1 MLLASEKG
9 RQTRCGYIILIANYR
24 ECIPGAHHM
33 NFPHLFSP
41 LQVGPYRLAH
51 RVVMAPLTRMRAERS
66 SFVPRPLN
74 SEYYAQRAT
83 SAGLLIAEATPVM
96 MAGRGNPGVPGIYSQ
111 AQIEGWRGVVDAVHA
126 KGVLIFLQL
135 WHVGRVSHSS
145 HQPGGALPVAPSAVR
160 ITNEGMLAMTSD
172 GKMVPYETPRALE
185 TGEVADVIEAFRQAA
200 KNAKQAGFDGVEVH
214 GANGYLLEQFLQSH
228 TNLRT
233 DQYGG
238 SIENRARLLLEV
250 TQAAIE
256 VWGANRVAVRLSPYG
271 IANDS
276 GEPDPMP
283 LYTHVVTALDKLG
296 LAYLHFIEPRSSGS
310 GRAEVNWQNVPSA
323 MVLFRPLWS
332 GVLMT
337 AGGFTGETAE
347 AAIGQ
352 GHADA
357 IAFGRIF
364 ISNPDLPRRLQQGF
378 PLTPYNRATFYGGEA
393 AGYTDYPVHDDLA
406 TA

>member
-1 MLLASEKG
+1 M
-9 RQTRCGYIILIANYR
+9 I
-24 ECIPGAHHM
+24 
-33 NFPHLFSP
+33 FPHLFSP

-51 RVVMAPLTRMRAERS
+51 RVVMAPLTRMRADRS

-74 SEYYAQRAT
+74 AEYYAQRAT
-83 SAGLLIAEATPVM
+83 PGGLLIAEATPVM

-126 KGVLIFLQL
+126 KGGLIFLQL

-145 HQPGGALPVAPSAVR
+145 FQPGGALPVAPSAVP
-160 ITNEGMLAMTSD
+160 ITGEGMLAMTSD

-185 TGEVADVIEAFRQAA
+185 TEEVDQVVEAFRQAA
-200 KNAKQAGFDGVEVH
+200 VNAKQAGFDGVEIH

-233 DQYGG
+233 DKYGG
-238 SIENRARLLLEV
+238 SIENRARLLLEI
-250 TQAAIE
+250 TQAVIA
-256 VWGANRVAVRLSPYG
+256 VWGANRVGVRLSPYG
-271 IANDS
+271 VANGS
-276 GEPDPMP
+276 GEAEPMP
-283 LYTHVVTALDKLG
+283 LYSHVVKALDQLG
-296 LAYLHFIEPRSSGS
+296 LAYLHFIEPRSSGA

-323 MVLFRPLWS
+323 MVLFRPLWR
-332 GVLMT
+332 GVLIA

-347 AAIGQ
+347 AAVAQ

-364 ISNPDLPRRLQQGF
+364 ISNPDLPQRLQHGF

-393 AGYTDYPVHDDLA
+393 AGYTDYPVYSELESA
-406 TA
+406 